1 MSSFNISRFT
11 SMGSRPKYTFKK
23 VTSSKISFLDA
34 NDEVNEENSAKA
46 VEDKVDRVDFFN
58 DVANTVPSSEEKQ
71 EGSAFILGQIIS
83 QNELALAQSNTKYD
97 IFDEFLELGISKSV
111 NKTKDEVK
119 IKKRRGVNVDATNE
133 NNNNAKKRGVENDD
147 VVRKE
152 ITRRALK
159 DKSNKKNDGT
169 NKTNEVVVRSA
180 LISEKNRDKD
190 VLRVDFKIHE
200 DNSELIV
207 NPAVEPGEDWRDMKP
222 IMTSTPVK
230 TDEDSQPHT
239 NNASSASLEEIGN
252 ILPSD
257 DDAEDSQ
264 KQVEQPTRSHESE
277 GDLSPD
283 PLTLPMRPEDRR
295 LPPPPKGGYQI
306 IKRILDKPLTP
317 TSEVDELSAA
327 YNM

>member
-1 MSSFNISRFT
+1 MLFIT
-11 SMGSRPKYTFKK
+11 GSR
-23 VTSSKISFLDA
+23 ISFLDA
-34 NDEVNEENSAKA
+34 NDEVNEENSEKA
-46 VEDKVDRVDFFN
+46 VEDKVDR
-58 DVANTVPSSEEKQ
+58 ANTVPSSEEKQ

-97 IFDEFLELGISKSV
+97 IFDEFLELGISKPV

-119 IKKRRGVNVDATNE
+119 IKKRRGGVSVDTTNE
-133 NNNNAKKRGVENDD
+133 NNKNAKKRGVENDD

-152 ITRRALK
+152 TTRRALK

-169 NKTNEVVVRSA
+169 NKKNEVIVRSA
-180 LISEKNRDKD
+180 LVSEKNRDKD

-200 DNSELIV
+200 DNSELVV
-207 NPAVEPGEDWRDMKP
+207 NPAVEPGELQEQDYLNETLISDWRDMKP

-283 PLTLPMRPEDRR
+283 PLTLPMRPEDQR

-327 YNM
+327 YNI